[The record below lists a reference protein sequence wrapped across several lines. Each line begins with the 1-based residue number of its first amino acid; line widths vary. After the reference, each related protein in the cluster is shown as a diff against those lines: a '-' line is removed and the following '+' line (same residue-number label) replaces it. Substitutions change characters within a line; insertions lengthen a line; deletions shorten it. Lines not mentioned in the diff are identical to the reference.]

1 MESTL
6 GNAFSILLIGM
17 LIVMIILTLVVVTGN
32 LLIRIINRFWALP
45 ESVSKVIEKTG
56 TIPSGTLAAI
66 VAAVETVTGGKGKV
80 SKIEKQ

>member
-6 GNAFSILLIGM
+6 SNAFSILLIGM
-17 LIVMIILTLVVVTGN
+17 TTVILILGLVVVVGN
-32 LLIRIINRFWALP
+32 ILIRIINRYWALP

-66 VAAVETVTGGKGKV
+66 VAAVDTVTGGKGKIT
-80 SKIEKQ
+80 KIEKQ